1 VEWELAMRARALGIR
16 LRCHLDD
23 WLILSQSAETCAC
36 HTQQVLQL
44 ASSLGFKVNLNKC
57 DLVPSQELD
66 YLDMAFPTKTRKSL
80 NGTDCQTQSLGV
92 KSHAQVTELLG
103 GNKVA
108 FVQIDLEHWRHEADC
123 HALPAHNWPA
133 DTLAPALKH

>member
-1 VEWELAMRARALGIR
+1 MSHAASVAASLQSGFQGQFEQMRPCSLPKVGLLRHGLSHQDQEKSKTGPTVR
-16 LRCHLDD
+16 L
-23 WLILSQSAETCAC
+23 
-36 HTQQVLQL
+36 
-44 ASSLGFKVNLNKC
+44 K
-57 DLVPSQELD
+57 
-66 YLDMAFPTKTRKSL
+66 
-80 NGTDCQTQSLGV
+80 SLGV
-92 KSHAQVTELLG
+92 KNHVQITELLG